1 MPPKEHD
8 MALLRTLLLKFIG
21 IFRKARLEQ
30 QLDED
35 VRAHLEMLAEENLRR
50 GMEPEEARY
59 AALQQF
65 GNVSSM
71 KEECRERWKI
81 RIIEELLQD
90 VRYGL
95 RQLRRNPGFTI
106 VAVLTLALGIG
117 GTAAIFSV
125 VNAVILR
132 PLPFRDPGRLVSLWA
147 TFPRWDFSGPGALTD
162 PDFVEWQR
170 QGQVFDQI
178 SAFHG
183 QTSNLTGVGD
193 PERLLGA
200 TVTANFFHLLGVS
213 PGLGRTFLTSEEHPG
228 SENRVVLSHKL
239 WTDRFNSNPAVLGR
253 SITLDGKPFTV
264 IGVMPTQFQFP
275 NQADFWTPLVLTSS
289 RANATDQI
297 VARLKSG
304 VTIERA
310 ENDIRLIEHR
320 LNPHAGPNAIR
331 ESLVYLHEELTS
343 NIRPALLILLAAVS
357 LVLLIACANVA
368 NLLLARAAVREREI
382 TIRKTL
388 GGTPARIVRQ
398 VLTESLLLAGLG
410 GIFGLILAVCG
421 RGFLVLL
428 LPQNLGQPGL
438 TSRMISVTIDGWV
451 LGFTALITLITG
463 MLFGLAPALQAS
475 KREASPSLKDSSAT
489 HSVSLRL
496 TGLRSLLTVGQ
507 VALTL
512 VLLVSA
518 GLLIKSLVRLL
529 SVDPGFQPSH
539 VITMNLEL
547 PAPKYSTSAQMR
559 AFHRSALEG
568 IESLPGV
575 TTAGTVG
582 SGIPFGEG
590 GIAGDFKVEGHPA
603 LPQGVSASK
612 LVISPGYFQTMRI
625 PTLSGRY
632 FSQSDTEA
640 SQHVA
645 VVSEGFARRFWP
657 EGKALGQR
665 IDPGFS
671 GTSWCTVVGVVGD
684 VKQSGLA
691 SKAPLTIYLPYS
703 QAPQPFLMNFMTIV
717 VRTPLNP
724 TEMANAV
731 RRVIQSVDRDLPIYG
746 IASME
751 DLISTSTSEPRVR
764 SMLLGFFAAL
774 ALVLATVGVYGV
786 VSYSVV
792 QRTHEIGIRMAL
804 GAQKSDVL
812 GMVIGQGLRLAL
824 TGVAIGIVGTLALT
838 RFLISMLYGVKPT
851 DPVTFIAVALLL
863 ISVALV
869 ACYIPARRASKVDP
883 MVALRYE

>member
-1 MPPKEHD
+1 MTG
-8 MALLRTLLLKFIG
+8 LRMLFSKFTG
-21 IFRKARLEQ
+21 LFRKARLEQ
-30 QLDED
+30 QLDEG
-35 VRAHLEMLAEENLRR
+35 VRAHLEMLTEENLRR
-50 GMEPEEARY
+50 GLEQEEARY
-59 AALQQF
+59 AALRQF
-65 GNVSSM
+65 GNVASM
-71 KEECRERWKI
+71 KEECREHWTI
-81 RIIEELLQD
+81 RIIEELVQD

-95 RQLRRNPGFTI
+95 RQFHRNPGFAI
-106 VAVLTLALGIG
+106 VAVVTLALGIG
-117 GTAAIFSV
+117 GTAAIFSL

-132 PLPFRDPGRLVSLWA
+132 PLPYRDPGRLVSLWA
-147 TFPRWDFSGPGALTD
+147 TFPHWGFSGPGALTD
-162 PDFVEWQR
+162 PDFVEWQKQNR
-170 QGQVFDQI
+170 VFEQI
-178 SAFHG
+178 AAFHG

-200 TVTANFFHLLGVS
+200 TVTANFFPLLGIS
-213 PGLGRTFLTSEEHPG
+213 PELGRPFSASEEQPG

-239 WTDRFNSNPAVLGR
+239 WTDRFNSDPAVLGR
-253 SITLDGKPFTV
+253 SITLDSKPFAV

-275 NQADFWTPLVLTSS
+275 NQADFWTPLVLTDS
-289 RANATDQI
+289 RANAMDQI

-304 VTIERA
+304 VTLERA
-310 ENDIRLIEHR
+310 ENDIRLIQHR

-343 NIRPALLILLAAVS
+343 NIRPALLILLAAIN

-388 GGTPARIVRQ
+388 GGTPARMLRQ
-398 VLTESLLLAGLG
+398 MLTETLLLSVLG
-410 GIFGLILAVCG
+410 GVFGLIIVACG
-421 RGFLVLL
+421 RGFLVRL

-438 TSRMISVTIDGWV
+438 TTQIVSVNIDGWV
-451 LGFTALITLITG
+451 LGFTALVTLVTG

-475 KREASPSLKDSSAT
+475 TGDVSPSLKESPAT
-489 HSVSLRL
+489 HTPGLRL
-496 TGLRSLLTVGQ
+496 TGLRSLLTLGQ

-539 VITMNLEL
+539 MITMNLEL

-559 AFHRSALEG
+559 AFHRSALER

-575 TTAGTVG
+575 TAAGTVG
-582 SGIPFGEG
+582 FGIPFGEG
-590 GIAGDFKVEGHPA
+590 GIAGDFKVEGQPA
-603 LPQGVSASK
+603 PPQGVSASK
-612 LVISPGYFQTMRI
+612 LVISPGYFRTMRI
-625 PTLSGRY
+625 PLSSGRY
-632 FSQSDTEA
+632 FNQSDLEA

-645 VVSEGFARRFWP
+645 VVSESFARRFWP
-657 EGKALGQR
+657 EAKALGQR

-703 QAPQPFLMNFMTIV
+703 QAPQPRLMNFMTIV

-731 RRVIQSVDRDLPIYG
+731 RRLIQSVDRDLPIYG

-764 SMLLGFFAAL
+764 SILFGFFAAL

-812 GMVIGQGLRLAL
+812 GMVVGQGLRLAL
-824 TGVAIGIVGTLALT
+824 LGVAIGIAGALALT
-838 RFLISMLYGVKPT
+838 RFLTSFLYGVKPT

-863 ISVALV
+863 ISVVLV
-869 ACYIPARRASKVDP
+869 ACYIPARRAAKVDP
-883 MVALRYE
+883 MLALRYE